1 MHIYKA
7 AAADIGPPGQ
17 ALVININSLR
27 VTGGSW
33 NREATTACAFTELLP
48 LISAPHGKKTHHHSR
63 VHTDLA
69 PGTSPFIGFEK
80 KKHVIGCILVIHGPA
95 VCPLPSQA
103 VPRRRNRLHQPA
115 AQQRLSSPRP
125 YNNRLDEVFYQI
137 ILGFFAIIILFY
149 YCAHQCSY
157 ATLHC
162 INKTNL

>member
-7 AAADIGPPGQ
+7 AATDIGPPGQ
-17 ALVININSLR
+17 ALVINSLR

-48 LISAPHGKKTHHHSR
+48 LISAPHGTKTLHHSR

-80 KKHVIGCILVIHGPA
+80 KNMSLAASLLSTVPPYV
-95 VCPLPSQA
+95 PS
-103 VPRRRNRLHQPA
+103 PRRRSRAGGNRLHQPA

-137 ILGFFAIIILFY
+137 ILGFFAVIILFY